1 VTPGTI
7 AIIGA
12 PRAGKTTL
20 ANELACTLALPV
32 VHADDMIALGW
43 SNVSDTLARLMI
55 QDPTPAI
62 YEGVAVVRALRKLLL
77 MLTAAD
83 SPMMPLQRCIVLDRP
98 RLVLTPGQDRM
109 RRGCETVLAGI
120 APELARRGV
129 TMERHPWTL

>member
-1 VTPGTI
+1 VTSI

-43 SNVSDTLARLMI
+43 SNVSETLARLMI

-62 YEGVAVVRALRKLLL
+62 YEGVAVVRALRKLLE
-77 MLTAAD
+77 MLTAAG
-83 SPMMPLQRCIVLDRP
+83 SPMMPLHRCIVLERP
-98 RLVLTPGQDRM
+98 WLVLTPGQDRM
-109 RRGCETVLAGI
+109 RRGCATVLAGI

-129 TMERHPWTL
+129 AMERPAWTL